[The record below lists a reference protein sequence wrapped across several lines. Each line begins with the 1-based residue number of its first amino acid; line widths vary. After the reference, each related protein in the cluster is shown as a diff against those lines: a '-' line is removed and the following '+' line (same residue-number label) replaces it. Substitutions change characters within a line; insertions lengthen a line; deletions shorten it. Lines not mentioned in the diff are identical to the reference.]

1 MKRLVAGVC
10 AVALWMPLLAWSE
23 ASITEAKLGTE
34 IVDRQLSGETST
46 FAMNEKAFLWMR
58 VTGGEGEDITVTWK
72 HGADEY
78 PVTLNIGSNSWRTW
92 SSKVLHLAG
101 EWSVTVTNA
110 AGATIYETT
119 LTVQ

>member
-1 MKRLVAGVC
+1 MKRLVAVVC

-46 FAMNEKAFLWMR
+46 FSLNAKAFLWMR
-58 VTGGEGEDITVTWK
+58 VTGGEGESITVTWK

-78 PVTLNIGSNSWRTW
+78 PVTLSIGSNSWRTW
-92 SSKVLHLAG
+92 SSKNLHLAG
-101 EWSVTVTNA
+101 EWSITVTNA

>member
-1 MKRLVAGVC
+1 
-10 AVALWMPLLAWSE
+10 
-23 ASITEAKLGTE
+23 
-34 IVDRQLSGETST
+34 
-46 FAMNEKAFLWMR
+46 MR

-101 EWSVTVTNA
+101 EWSVTVNNA

>member
-1 MKRLVAGVC
+1 MKRLVTVVC

-23 ASITEAKLGTE
+23 ASIAEAKLGTE

-46 FAMNEKAFLWMR
+46 FTLNEKAYLWMR
-58 VTGGEGEDITVTWK
+58 VTGGEGEDITITWK

-78 PVTLNIGSNSWRTW
+78 PVTLSIGSNSWRTW
-92 SSKVLHLAG
+92 SSKILHLAG

-110 AGATIYETT
+110 AGAKIFETT